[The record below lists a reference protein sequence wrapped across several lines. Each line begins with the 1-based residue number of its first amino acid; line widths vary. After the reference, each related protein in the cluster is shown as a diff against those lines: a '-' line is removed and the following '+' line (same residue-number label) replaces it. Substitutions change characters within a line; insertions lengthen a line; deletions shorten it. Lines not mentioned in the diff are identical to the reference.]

1 MLDHLV
7 YAAPNLAQAI
17 DDIGARLGVRPSP
30 GGEHVGGLT
39 HNALLSLGEG
49 SYLEIIAPVAGV
61 KETLEG
67 SLPFGLGSLTEPRLV
82 TWAIAVDDIERRVKA
97 ARAAGYDPGNVV
109 SGGRELPEGG
119 RLEWRLALRQQAV
132 GGGVVPFLIQWIS
145 GLHPAQTAPK
155 GCELVGLRAEHP
167 RPNEVLSVLKALDLD
182 LSVKAGTAPRLIATI
197 GTPSGTV
204 TLS

>member
-1 MLDHLV
+1 
-7 YAAPNLAQAI
+7 
-17 DDIGARLGVRPSP
+17 
-30 GGEHVGGLT
+30 
-39 HNALLSLGEG
+39 
-49 SYLEIIAPVAGV
+49 
-61 KETLEG
+61 
-67 SLPFGLGSLTEPRLV
+67 
-82 TWAIAVDDIERRVKA
+82 VDDIERRVKA

-119 RLEWRLALRQQAV
+119 HLEWRLALRQQAV
-132 GGGVVPFLIQWIS
+132 GGGVVPFLIQWTS
-145 GLHPAQTAPK
+145 EPHPSRTSPR